1 MRITVMGTGGLGG
14 YIGGR
19 LAHAG
24 ADVTFIA
31 RGQQL
36 QAISQ
41 NGIQVQSV
49 HGGFAVAP
57 VRATSNP
64 AEVGPV
70 DLVLFCVKAYDAEVA
85 AAQIKPLVGE
95 QTAILPVL
103 NGIDHLET
111 LSTVLGP
118 AHVLGGVSQ
127 ITAHVIA
134 PGLIEQVSANHTV
147 DLGELSGVLS
157 DRCRQIQQALAVSG
171 IEVAVT
177 PTIVEKMWW
186 KLSVICGLSGVCSV
200 ARSGAGAIAQ
210 TPETLALIHQ
220 AVAEC
225 VAVAQ
230 ASRISLSPALPD
242 QIVNFVKN
250 ASTTLKPSMLVD
262 LEHARRLEVEALNGK
277 ISRLGKAMAV
287 PTPVNDFI
295 YACLKPHANG
305 GQPQQ

>member
-1 MRITVMGTGGLGG
+1 MRIAIMGAGGLGG

-85 AAQIKPLVGE
+85 AAQIKPLVGK

-103 NGIDHLET
+103 NGLDHLET

-118 AHVLGGVSQ
+118 THVLGGVSQ
-127 ITAHVIA
+127 ITAHVVA
-134 PGLIEQVSANHTV
+134 PGFIEQVSANHTL
-147 DLGELSGVLS
+147 DLGELNGGLS
-157 DRCRQIQQALAVSG
+157 DRCRQIQQVLSASG

-186 KLSVICGLSGVCSV
+186 KLAAICGLSGVFSV
-200 ARSGAGAIAQ
+200 VRSSADAIAQ
-210 TPETLALIHQ
+210 TAETLILVHQ

-230 ASRISLSPALPD
+230 ASQISLSPALPD

-250 ASTTLKPSMLVD
+250 APATLKPSMLID
-262 LEHARRLEVEALNGK
+262 LEHKRRLEVEALNGK
-277 ISRLGKAMAV
+277 ISRLGKEMGI

-295 YACLKPHANG
+295 YACLKPHMNG
-305 GQPQQ
+305 AQR

>member
-1 MRITVMGTGGLGG
+1 MRIAVMGTGGLGG

-24 ADVTFIA
+24 ADITFIA

-36 QAISQ
+36 QAIQQ
-41 NGIQVQSV
+41 NGIQVQSNY
-49 HGGFAVAP
+49 GGFAVAP
-57 VRATSNP
+57 VRATNNP

-70 DLVLFCVKAYDAEVA
+70 DLILFCVKAYDAETA
-85 AAQIKPLVGE
+85 AAQIKPLVGP

-118 AHVLGGVSQ
+118 AHVLGGVTQ
-127 ITAHVIA
+127 ITAHVVA
-134 PGLIEQVSANHTV
+134 PGLIEQVSTMHT
-147 DLGELSGVLS
+147 LEFGELDGATS
-157 DRCRQIQQALAVSG
+157 DRCLQIQQGLVVTG
-171 IEVAVT
+171 IELLVT
-177 PTIVEKMWW
+177 STIVEKMWW
-186 KLSVICGLSGVCSV
+186 KLAAICGSAGVFSV
-200 ARSGAGAIAQ
+200 VRSSAGLIAQ
-210 TPETLALIHQ
+210 TPETLTLVHQ

-230 ASRISLSPALPD
+230 ASQISLSPALPD

-250 ASTTLKPSMLVD
+250 APATLKPSMLID

-277 ISRLGKAMAV
+277 ISRLGKALGI

-295 YACLKPHANG
+295 YACLKPHMNG
-305 GQPQQ
+305 AQL

>member
-1 MRITVMGTGGLGG
+1 MRIAVMGTGGLGG

-36 QAISQ
+36 QAIRQ

-57 VRATSNP
+57 VRVTSNP

-70 DLVLFCVKAYDAEVA
+70 DLILFCVKAYDAEVA
-85 AAQIKPLVGE
+85 AAQIKPLVGA

-103 NGIDHLET
+103 NGLDHLET

-134 PGLIEQVSANHTV
+134 PGLIEQVSANHTL
-147 DLGELSGVLS
+147 DLGELTGALS
-157 DRCRQIQQALAVSG
+157 ERCRQIQQVLSASG
-171 IEVAVT
+171 IEAAVT

-186 KLSVICGLSGVCSV
+186 KLAAICALSGVCSV
-200 ARSGAGAIAQ
+200 VRSGAGAIAQ
-210 TPETLALIHQ
+210 TPETLALIQQ
-220 AVAEC
+220 AVVEC

-250 ASTTLKPSMLVD
+250 APATLKPSMLVD
-262 LEHARRLEVEALNGK
+262 LEHERRLEVEALNGK
-277 ISRLGKAMAV
+277 IARLGKELAI

-295 YACLKPHANG
+295 YACLKPYVNG
-305 GQPQQ
+305 RQP